1 MYIYSYASCI
11 HLHLYVYIYIYVQY
25 TYIHTYIH
33 TYLGSLVYSHVS
45 EMYNNIP
52 RTENLIHID
61 EAGPKVLANTDVAE
75 LVKACGS
82 RWLSWFQEPKGRRW
96 SICTNFWPW
105 KIAGL
110 SRAALSCED
119 WSWYSSRAGTKKEEP
134 GKKQGALV
142 DDGRGWASGSGFS
155 IL

>member
-11 HLHLYVYIYIYVQY
+11 HLHLYVYIYIHICAVYL
-25 TYIHTYIH
+25 HTYIH